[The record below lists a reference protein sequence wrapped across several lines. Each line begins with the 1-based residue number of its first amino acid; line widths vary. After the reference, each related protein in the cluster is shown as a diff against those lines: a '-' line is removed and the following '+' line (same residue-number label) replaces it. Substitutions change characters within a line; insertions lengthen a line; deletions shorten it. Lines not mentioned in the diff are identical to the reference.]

1 MTIGEILFHLGA
13 DVANSGDGER
23 EVTRGIVGDLLSHV
37 MGTAPEN
44 ALWITIHGHLNVAAV
59 AVLRDIP
66 CVILAGGRTPSPD
79 FLERCRA
86 EGIAVGLVK
95 DAAFDVCGKLWEIG
109 LRG

>member
-1 MTIGEILFHLGA
+1 MTIREIFSHLGA
-13 DVANSGDGER
+13 DVVNTGDGER
-23 EVTRGIVGDLLSHV
+23 EVTRGVVGDLLSHV

-66 CVILAGGRTPSPD
+66 CVILAGGRTPSPEL
-79 FLERCRA
+79 LERCRV

-95 DAAFDVCGKLWEIG
+95 ESAFDVCGKLWEIG

>member
-1 MTIGEILFHLGA
+1 MTILEIFSHLGA
-13 DVANSGDGER
+13 EVANMGDGER
-23 EVTRGIVGDLLSHV
+23 ELTHGIVGDLLSHV

-44 ALWITIHGHLNVAAV
+44 ALWVTIHGHLNVAAV

-66 CVILAGGRTPSPD
+66 CVVLAGDRTPHPD

-86 EGIAVGLVK
+86 EGISVGLVRESS
-95 DAAFDVCGKLWEIG
+95 FNVCGKLWEIG